1 MQHLYM
7 KLRKPFQKNRKN
19 SMPIIVLSL
28 LIFVSCA
35 SQPTGPTPDWVLTS
49 NSNAQHWVGVG
60 SITKPFSG
68 NIREATRTQA
78 VNEIASQISIQISSN
93 FTNVM
98 TEYNYDVNAFTKSII
113 DSRVENSLDHIE
125 YVNFHEDENRFYVQA
140 KLSKQK
146 YYESLATKREN
157 AVQTSLGY
165 IQRADKELNGES
177 FKLLQTA
184 MDEIVQFMDE
194 PLHIEYEGES
204 QNIYSLIK
212 LKFQDKGNRIELIS
226 AQKEMEITFGFSNNE
241 MVSLS
246 SIDKNSGRNI
256 SGIPVKIESSEKIN
270 LVSGITDA
278 DGNLILS
285 IPQFE
290 SFSTQKQLLLSMNF
304 QGIELFEH
312 SFSKTPI
319 SIKVNSPSITVNID
333 ERLLG
338 VKAYNPIIGPMIKE
352 FFASSLSA
360 SFNESQ
366 QVDLIISGKVNT
378 SKKSDSP
385 NEWGIYQTF
394 ADATITVHSG
404 STGDE
409 IYSVTVPKV
418 QGADFNSNEGSAK
431 EGIKK
436 ISKKLETITLPQI
449 LKHIQKL

>member
-1 MQHLYM
+1 MFLKYF
-7 KLRKPFQKNRKN
+7 LE
-19 SMPIIVLSL
+19 L
-28 LIFVSCA
+28 L
-35 SQPTGPTPDWVLTS
+35 
-49 NSNAQHWVGVG
+49 
-60 SITKPFSG
+60 
-68 NIREATRTQA
+68 
-78 VNEIASQISIQISSN
+78 
-93 FTNVM
+93 
-98 TEYNYDVNAFTKSII
+98 
-113 DSRVENSLDHIE
+113 
-125 YVNFHEDENRFYVQA
+125 
-140 KLSKQK
+140 
-146 YYESLATKREN
+146 
-157 AVQTSLGY
+157 
-165 IQRADKELNGES
+165 
-177 FKLLQTA
+177 
-184 MDEIVQFMDE
+184 
-194 PLHIEYEGES
+194 
-204 QNIYSLIK
+204 
-212 LKFQDKGNRIELIS
+212 
-226 AQKEMEITFGFSNNE
+226 
-241 MVSLS
+241 LS
-246 SIDKNSGRNI
+246 SSLHDILFAIVYFSISDLVNGNKGRIIFPLI

-394 ADATITVHSG
+394 ADATITVFSG
-404 STGDE
+404 RTGDE

-436 ISKKLETITLPQI
+436 ISKKLETFTLPQI